1 MARIWTLVSLLALA
15 ANLLCILWLARL
27 EAAGPQ
33 HIDLMLDGGAPATLY
48 LPASADA
55 DRGAENLGGPP
66 AVVLAHGF
74 ASDRAGTSLLAR
86 ARTQAAQVVPPLL
99 RHQLLARDKRDPL
112 PSGTPWPTP

>member
-48 LPASADA
+48 LPASADV
-55 DRGAENLGGPP
+55 DRGAEDRFAPILDRFWLIMDP
-66 AVVLAHGF
+66 AKSHF
-74 ASDRAGTSLLAR
+74 TS
-86 ARTQAAQVVPPLL
+86 
-99 RHQLLARDKRDPL
+99 
-112 PSGTPWPTP
+112 